1 LFNNAD
7 QRLENKR
14 DALVVIYS
22 DGEMMW
28 VPTSIFRS
36 TCSIDIKYFP
46 FDQQNCSMVFGNLI
60 QKYKFQHIV
69 LFISTSGS
77 WTYNSEKLDLL
88 FVDDRSSVDL
98 AEYFESNEWLEIAF

>member
-46 FDQQNCSMVFGNLI
+46 FDQQNCSMVFGNLN
-60 QKYKFQHIV
+60 
-69 LFISTSGS
+69 FISIKNLYFIFILTGS
-77 WTYNSEKLDLL
+77 WTYESNKLDLL
-88 FVDDRSSVDL
+88 FVENRSSVDL
-98 AEYFESNEWLEIAF
+98 AEYFPSNEW

>member
-1 LFNNAD
+1 LPASEVFTPDIVLFNNAD
-7 QRLENKR
+7 TRIENQR

-46 FDQQNCSMVFGNLI
+46 FDQQNCSMVFGNLKSKI
-60 QKYKFQHIV
+60 
-69 LFISTSGS
+69 
-77 WTYNSEKLDLL
+77 
-88 FVDDRSSVDL
+88 
-98 AEYFESNEWLEIAF
+98 